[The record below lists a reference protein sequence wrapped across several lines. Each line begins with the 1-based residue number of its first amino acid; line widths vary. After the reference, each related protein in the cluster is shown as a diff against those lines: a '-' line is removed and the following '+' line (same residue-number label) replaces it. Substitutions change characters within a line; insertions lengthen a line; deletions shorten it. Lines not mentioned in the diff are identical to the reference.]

1 MKTLIVIL
9 IIVIIKGV
17 FSAAE
22 TAFAHLN
29 KSKIHQMS
37 KKNKKAP
44 TRMKMRLKDLGLSQT
59 ELARRVNKNVSLIN
73 HFCVHGVKTVRV
85 AKEYARI
92 LCCRPEELLD
102 L

>member
-1 MKTLIVIL
+1 
-9 IIVIIKGV
+9 
-17 FSAAE
+17 
-22 TAFAHLN
+22 
-29 KSKIHQMS
+29 
-37 KKNKKAP
+37 
-44 TRMKMRLKDLGLSQT
+44 MKMRLKDLGLSQT

>member
-1 MKTLIVIL
+1 
-9 IIVIIKGV
+9 
-17 FSAAE
+17 
-22 TAFAHLN
+22 
-29 KSKIHQMS
+29 MS
-37 KKNKKAP
+37 KKTKKAS
-44 TRMKMRLKDLGLSQT
+44 TRMKMRLKDLGLTQT

>member
-1 MKTLIVIL
+1 
-9 IIVIIKGV
+9 
-17 FSAAE
+17 
-22 TAFAHLN
+22 
-29 KSKIHQMS
+29 MS

>member
-1 MKTLIVIL
+1 
-9 IIVIIKGV
+9 
-17 FSAAE
+17 
-22 TAFAHLN
+22 
-29 KSKIHQMS
+29 MS
-37 KKNKKAP
+37 KKNKKTP

-73 HFCVHGVKTVRV
+73 HFCIHGVKTVRV
-85 AKEYARI
+85 AKEYAKI

>member
-1 MKTLIVIL
+1 
-9 IIVIIKGV
+9 
-17 FSAAE
+17 
-22 TAFAHLN
+22 
-29 KSKIHQMS
+29 MS
-37 KKNKKAP
+37 KKNKKSP

-73 HFCVHGVKTVRV
+73 HFCIHGVKTVRV
-85 AKEYARI
+85 AKEYAKI